1 MTDETRPYR
10 KRRRAELEALTRE
23 RIVGSAV
30 ALHGTLGPS
39 RTSLSA
45 IADHAGVPRSTLY
58 RHFADEAAV
67 FDACSTHWAQRNPLP
82 DPASW
87 AAIGDPDERLSSA
100 LTEMYGFYARN
111 AQMLE
116 NLYRDAATMP
126 VVAQRFGGFADYLD
140 AAADLLVS
148 GRPARGRARIRMR
161 AVIGHALAF
170 TTWRSL
176 TVDQSLHTADAVALM
191 VSLVDAAPVS

>member
-1 MTDETRPYR
+1 M
-10 KRRRAELEALTRE
+10 RA
-23 RIVGSAV
+23 RIVESAV

-58 RHFADEAAV
+58 RHFIDEAAV
-67 FDACSTHWAQRNPLP
+67 FEACSEHWARRNPLP

-87 AAIGDPDERLSSA
+87 AATGDPDERLMVA
-100 LTEMYGFYARN
+100 LTEMYAFYERN
-111 AQMLE
+111 ARMLE

-126 VVAQRFGGFADYLD
+126 VVAQRFAGFADYLEVAVD
-140 AAADLLVS
+140 VLMS
-148 GRPARGRARIRMR
+148 GRRARGRARTRTR
-161 AVIGHALAF
+161 AAIGHALAF

-191 VSLVDAAPVS
+191 VSLVDAARVS